1 MQHILRHSPHAETRF
16 ASCLR
21 AISADQSLLLI
32 EDAAYALLPG
42 TSSRNALEYLPGNVQ
57 LYTLE
62 SDLLARG
69 IALDD
74 VSARIQLIDYS
85 MMVALCTEH
94 SKVVSW

>member
-1 MQHILRHSPHAETRF
+1 MLHILRHSPHAETRF

>member
-1 MQHILRHSPHAETRF
+1 MLHILRHSPHTETRF
-16 ASCLR
+16 SSCLR
-21 AISADQSLLLI
+21 AISANQSLLLI

-42 TSSRNALEYLPGNVQ
+42 TSSRNALEYLPGNVK

-74 VSARIQLIDYS
+74 VSVRIQLIDYP

-94 SKVVSW
+94 SKIVSW

>member
-1 MQHILRHSPHAETRF
+1 MLHILRHSPHAETRF

-21 AISADQSLLLI
+21 AISANQSLLLI
-32 EDAAYALLPG
+32 EDAAYTLLPG
-42 TSSRNALEYLPGNVQ
+42 TSSRNALEYLPGNVK